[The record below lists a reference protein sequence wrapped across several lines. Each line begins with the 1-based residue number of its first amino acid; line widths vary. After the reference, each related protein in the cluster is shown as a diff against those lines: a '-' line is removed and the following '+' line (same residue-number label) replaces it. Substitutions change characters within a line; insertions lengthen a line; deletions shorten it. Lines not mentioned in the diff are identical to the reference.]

1 MLARDGA
8 RVTLALVMFD
18 LELFGGLLLEGFQ
31 RAGERADLVVAIE
44 IAAVDGERDGKRQQH
59 ELRDQGALSG
69 VALIESM
76 RPGGVEG
83 GVGHCD
89 RARQAADRERAP
101 LVGGQLGL
109 LAFGQRVREAITQAQ
124 DKVLGRPPAGRITH
138 LPEVVRGCAHGTGA
152 RDRR

>member
-1 MLARDGA
+1 ML
-8 RVTLALVMFD
+8 FD

-44 IAAVDGERDGKRQQH
+44 IAAADGEREGKRKQH

-69 VALIESM
+69 VALIEGM

-83 GVGHCD
+83 GFGHCD

-101 LVGGQLGL
+101 LVGGQLSL
-109 LAFGQRVREAITQAQ
+109 LAFCQRVCEAITQAQ
-124 DKVLGRPPAGRITH
+124 G
-138 LPEVVRGCAHGTGA
+138 
-152 RDRR
+152 